1 MKIKVIN
8 DQVEKAIKTLKIRL
22 AKDGVFRELKRRRF
36 YEKPSVRKKRKQA
49 EAKRRRRK
57 GAYTFRGGFGIT

>member
-57 GAYTFRGGFGIT
+57 GAFTFYRGFGAM